1 MHSHGSTLQFALFKI
16 KIRLLESDQK
26 CLRHGSRTKP
36 LLSHCKRDDTTK
48 KYFLEKI
55 NILWNSGHLDK
66 NNEVKHNIFRCLIP
80 LISMILL

>member
-1 MHSHGSTLQFALFKI
+1 MHSLGSTLQFALFKI

-48 KYFLEKI
+48 K
-55 NILWNSGHLDK
+55 
-66 NNEVKHNIFRCLIP
+66 
-80 LISMILL
+80 